1 LADRVPTFPP
11 PGDLL
16 GQRDRSEYLS
26 TLLKPTLDTLNLR
39 YEDMS
44 NVSDAIMSLAEMAL
58 FFAAN
63 GTLHHYSEDDL
74 TYFRHFL
81 PVAYEVLSLR
91 RVSHSVIQN
100 EAMHETLRLACLV
113 FLGLVK
119 RHFRVTP
126 DVVPNYHERLFSL
139 LVTATLDWTSL
150 FSLHLWVLAICGVA
164 AYGEERPPIVAEI
177 SRTIGNMTWQDAA
190 AAVKSIAWIEQ
201 ATPYELDILG
211 QEVRKHQ
218 AEESRTLPPNVE
230 WL

>member
-1 LADRVPTFPP
+1 M
-11 PGDLL
+11 
-16 GQRDRSEYLS
+16 SE
-26 TLLKPTLDTLNLR
+26 
-39 YEDMS
+39 
-44 NVSDAIMSLAEMAL
+44 VSDAIVSLAEMAL
-58 FFAAN
+58 FFTAN
-63 GTLHHYSEDDL
+63 GTIHRYSEDDL

-81 PVAYEVLSLR
+81 PTAYEVLSVR
-91 RVSHSVIQN
+91 RLSHGVIQS

-119 RHFRVTP
+119 RHFRVPP

-164 AYGEERPPIVAEI
+164 AYGEERPLIVAEI

-190 AAVKSIAWIEQ
+190 AAIKSIAWTEQ

-218 AEESRTLPPNVE
+218 EESGL
-230 WL
+230 L